1 MSGDSIIGRLVESHE
16 ALRSRGI
23 NLNAS
28 ENRLSDR
35 ARRVLASDLAGRCH
49 HRFYGGT
56 AVARAIVEETEEL
69 ARRLFGTKYALV
81 TPPSGRIGDLAVLLA
96 FTEPWDRVA
105 LLSNAQGGFQLCLEK
120 IHRRRVSLVL
130 NGSATSIEVGHALK
144 KIQEEKVG
152 LVMLGASFF
161 PFPHPVREI
170 SDGLKKLNGEGIC
183 VYEGSQVLGLIACG
197 QFQDPLREGAGV
209 LVGSTH
215 MSFFGPQGGI
225 ILTDVPEYAVA
236 LRKMVDVELTGPA
249 LVDNPHLNRV
259 AALGV
264 TLKEMLDDQGYGRR
278 VIDNAK
284 ILARR
289 LDGFGVPVRFRE
301 HGYTSSHQ
309 VILDLE
315 ASCASKLCMW
325 LEGIGIYMDAMGR
338 LGTAEIT
345 RMGMGPRDMEEL
357 AHIIAETYH
366 NGPREQLRSR
376 VEELAWSFSA
386 C

>member
-1 MSGDSIIGRLVESHE
+1 MSVDSIIGRLIESHE
-16 ALRSRGI
+16 AMRSQGI

-28 ENRLSDR
+28 ENRLSER
-35 ARRVLASDLAGRCH
+35 ALRALASDLAGRSH

-56 AVARAIVEETEEL
+56 AAARRIIEETEEL
-69 ARRLFGTKYALV
+69 ARRLFGTRFALV
-81 TPPSGRIGDLAVLLA
+81 TPPSGRICDLAVILT
-96 FTEPWDRVA
+96 FTAPWDQVA
-105 LLSNAQGGFQLCLEK
+105 LLSSAQGGLQLGLEK
-120 IHRRRVSLVL
+120 VNRRRVSFVL
-130 NGSATSIEVGHALK
+130 NESATTIDVGHALR

-152 LVMLGASFF
+152 VVMLGASFF

-170 SDGLKKLNGEGIC
+170 SEGMRKLGEGGIC

-197 QFQDPLREGAGV
+197 QFQDPLGEGADL

-225 ILTDVPEYAVA
+225 ILTNVPEYAVA

-249 LVDNPHLNRV
+249 LVDNPHLNRI
-259 AALGV
+259 AALGIA
-264 TLKEMLDDQGYGRR
+264 LEEMLNDTGYGRR

-289 LDGFGVPVRFRE
+289 LDEFGVPVRFRE

-309 VILDLE
+309 VILDLD
-315 ASCASKLCMW
+315 ASSASKLSMW
-325 LEGIGIYMDAMGR
+325 LEEIGIFIDAMGR
-338 LGTAEIT
+338 MGTAEIT

-357 AHIIAETYH
+357 AKIIAETYH
-366 NGPREQLRSR
+366 NGPREQNKSR
-376 VEELAWSFSA
+376 VWELALA
-386 C
+386 I